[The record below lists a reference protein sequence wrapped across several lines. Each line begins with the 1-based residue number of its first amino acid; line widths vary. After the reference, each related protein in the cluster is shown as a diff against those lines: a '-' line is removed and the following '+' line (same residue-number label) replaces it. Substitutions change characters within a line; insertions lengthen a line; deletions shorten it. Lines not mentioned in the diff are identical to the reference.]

1 MEPETMGD
9 RIRLLRKAKG
19 MTLQDLAQ
27 AVGVTKAAVWQWE
40 RGATENIKLVTF
52 LRLVQVLGTSADYL
66 VHGPDERRRPYTSGR
81 SHNTR

>member
-1 MEPETMGD
+1 MGE

-40 RGATENIKLVTF
+40 RGATANIKLVTF

-66 VHGPDERRRPYTSGR
+66 VHGADERQRPYPFGR
-81 SHNTR
+81 SHNAR

>member
-1 MEPETMGD
+1 MGD

-40 RGATENIKLVTF
+40 RGATANIKLVTF
-52 LRLVQVLGTSADYL
+52 LRLVEVLGTSPDYL
-66 VHGPDERRRPYTSGR
+66 VHGPDERVRPYTSGR
-81 SHNTR
+81 SHNTL